1 MAITIKELL
10 ASDTL
15 SDAVDKINFNFD
27 QLLLNGGGPQGP
39 NGPIGPIGPI
49 GGRGI
54 RGTQWFEDPAS
65 SPGTNPNSLTFADLE
80 EGDNYLQS
88 DGTVWEWNGTVWVA
102 TSVNLTGPQGAAG
115 TSGFSR
121 FGNPINNQQSI
132 YISPMPLAVQNG
144 LGGLGGDGG
153 ASIANEAVPTL
164 VVGGFVSITPTVSG
178 LTYQKSLISDSMAQ
192 SIESTDCAMLVH
204 QLESTSTAI
213 KFMGGDNISDNYEQ
227 SNLANLAFISLISDD
242 RLLIQVPKAPIDAS
256 STYNLSGY
264 IVSTIE
270 TGQYHQSGKHIHFI
284 TGQSSNSS
292 GSAFENSDF
301 RVTVNRSAGTG
312 INPRILLDVTSIG
325 GGLPASINIGSNTTI
340 PASTT
345 NTGSVIVTGG
355 LIGLTGS
362 STIGLTTSSN
372 ISQLAVGN
380 ITLNSGAAISG
391 TATGNITFN
400 SNSTIQLIAT
410 NDLTIDV
417 TDDIIINGGD
427 NLTANIT
434 DDIDIDAG
442 NDFLLST
449 SGASSTFEINTLSN
463 TSTGQSGIIR
473 ILANTTSA
481 APAGLYNAVV
491 PTGPISA
498 TGALVPR
505 VRIRIQGNNHIRN
518 RNETANPANNGVQIL
533 TGKDDHILLSGQMRV
548 VGSGLSGLTGFGTAT
563 TMNWLRVGKVV
574 HVSGYGQFPT
584 CTGDT
589 LRIPVPVVTSQDNI
603 NLDSS
608 FGYVPRGT
616 CIITSGFGSS
626 LGVVSSFND
635 GLTFDIQ
642 KWTAGGPA
650 ANWDSGDFYTFTFAY
665 TLFGG

>member
-80 EGDNYLQS
+80 EGDNYLQA
-88 DGTVWEWNGTVWVA
+88 DGTVWEYNGTVWVA

-121 FGNPINNQQSI
+121 FGSPINNQQSI

-144 LGGLGGDGG
+144 LGDPNNGG
-153 ASIANEAVPTL
+153 ASAANEAVPTL

-192 SIESTDCAMLVH
+192 SIESTNSAMFIH

-213 KFMGGDNISDNYEQ
+213 RFMGGNTVGDNYEQ
-227 SNLANLAFISLISDD
+227 SNIADLASISLISDD
-242 RLLIQVPKAPIDAS
+242 RLLIQVPKAPINTS
-256 STYNLSGY
+256 SINNLSGY
-264 IVSTIE
+264 IVNTIE

-301 RVTVNRSAGTG
+301 NVTVNKSAGTSG
-312 INPRILLDVTSIG
+312 NPRILLNVTSIG
-325 GGLPASINIGSNTTI
+325 GGLPASINIGSNTAI

-372 ISQLAVGN
+372 ISQQATGN
-380 ITLNSGAAISG
+380 ITLNSG
-391 TATGNITFN
+391 
-400 SNSTIQLIAT
+400 STIQLTAAI
-410 NDLTIDV
+410 DLTINV
-417 TDDIIINGGD
+417 TDDITITGGD
-427 NLTANIT
+427 NLTINIT
-434 DDIDIDAG
+434 DLININAGDSINIGSSVDIEIDATDDLRLWAKRYETPNISSG
-442 NDFLLST
+442 GPAGITPSPTLST
-449 SGASSTFEINTLSN
+449 RGSVHLNQASGAFGNT
-463 TSTGQSGIIR
+463 Q
-473 ILANTTSA
+473 
-481 APAGLYNAVV
+481 
-491 PTGPISA
+491 
-498 TGALVPR
+498 
-505 VRIRIQGNNHIRN
+505 VRASLDS
-518 RNETANPANNGVQIL
+518 E
-533 TGKDDHILLSGQMRV
+533 ILLSGEF
-548 VGSGLSGLTGFGTAT
+548 GFNGDGTTGPGGFGRFNG
-563 TMNWLRVGKVV
+563 NWIRVGNVIFV
-574 HVSGYGQFPT
+574 TGYIFESPSGGVTALT
-584 CTGDT
+584 CTGST
-589 LRIPVPVVTSQDNI
+589 LTIPLPLTEQPVDSPPTITAGAYGHGTINTSGLAASGKSDQVTVGGGSSGYTNVTAV
-603 NLDSS
+603 DSS
-608 FGYVPRGT
+608 IQFAND
-616 CIITSGFGSS
+616 ID
-626 LGVVSSFND
+626 VSAGIRVSFSYRLD
-635 GLTFDIQ
+635 T
-642 KWTAGGPA
+642 
-650 ANWDSGDFYTFTFAY
+650 
-665 TLFGG
+665 